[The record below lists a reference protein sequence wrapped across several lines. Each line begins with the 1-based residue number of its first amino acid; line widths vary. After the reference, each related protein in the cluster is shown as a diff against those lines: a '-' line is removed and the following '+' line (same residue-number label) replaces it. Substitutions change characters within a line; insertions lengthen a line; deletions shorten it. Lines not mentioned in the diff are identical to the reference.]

1 MFILGDNGCGKTTFL
16 KTLMGQYSPDE
27 GTFIF
32 GENLFKG
39 YFDQVQAGLD
49 LNKTA
54 IEEIW
59 SHYPK
64 MTQTQVRSA
73 LAAFLFKGDDV
84 FKKIS
89 ELSGGERARI
99 ALLNLMLGGYN
110 LLLLDEPTNHLDAFS
125 REELENTL
133 LDYDGTM
140 LIVSHDRYFINKLSS
155 RILELNENGFTE
167 YLGNYDYYI
176 EKKAARQPT
185 AVNTDTA
192 KKAEKVNDY
201 KLKKEQAS
209 QQRKLKTQLTRT
221 ENDIASLEKEIED
234 IQEKLNTEEI
244 QTDYEKLL
252 ELTDLLNLKNDELL
266 DKYSLW
272 DELQAMVEE

>member
-1 MFILGDNGCGKTTFL
+1 M
-16 KTLMGQYSPDE
+16 
-27 GTFIF
+27 
-32 GENLFKG
+32 
-39 YFDQVQAGLD
+39 
-49 LNKTA
+49 
-54 IEEIW
+54 
-59 SHYPK
+59 
-64 MTQTQVRSA
+64 
-73 LAAFLFKGDDV
+73 
-84 FKKIS
+84 
-89 ELSGGERARI
+89 
-99 ALLNLMLGGYN
+99 
-110 LLLLDEPTNHLDAFS
+110 
-125 REELENTL
+125 
-133 LDYDGTM
+133 
-140 LIVSHDRYFINKLSS
+140 VSHDRYFINKLSS

-176 EKKAARQPT
+176 EKKAARQPA

>member
-1 MFILGDNGCGKTTFL
+1 M
-16 KTLMGQYSPDE
+16 
-27 GTFIF
+27 
-32 GENLFKG
+32 
-39 YFDQVQAGLD
+39 
-49 LNKTA
+49 
-54 IEEIW
+54 
-59 SHYPK
+59 
-64 MTQTQVRSA
+64 
-73 LAAFLFKGDDV
+73 
-84 FKKIS
+84 
-89 ELSGGERARI
+89 
-99 ALLNLMLGGYN
+99 
-110 LLLLDEPTNHLDAFS
+110 DEPTNHLDAFS

-176 EKKAARQPT
+176 EKKAARQPA
-185 AVNTDTA
+185 AVNTDTV